1 MSSNGIQR
9 GSGEAREVDGEHAA
23 GGSTHG
29 AAAGDG
35 LPVMPRAEHPPI
47 PGQPAPATRT
57 PTPARRVEPV
67 SGDGSPA
74 GAVSRDGSPASAA
87 RHFAEPVAGHP
98 ADLVVVGVD
107 GSLGSGDAVDS
118 AAQQAARRHATLRLV
133 HANTAPVV
141 GEAAHRRSAEDV
153 DRPARVVGQ
162 ALLEEVRAGLRGSD
176 PALGVETRLVPGD
189 PVTVLRGESEH
200 ARLTVVGALGAGR
213 AAGRLLGSVA
223 VAISD
228 LNSAP
233 VAVIHPHHRNAGRG
247 PVVVG
252 VDGSP
257 ASDAAVEFAF
267 EEAAMRRADLL
278 AVHAWHD
285 EAVDTTVGDHRR
297 FTDPGS
303 HRGNRAGAAVGAT
316 GRMVEQVPGR
326 RRAPDG
332 GTGPIGAGVVGV
344 RERRSTRCRRQPRAR
359 IQRPTAGVHQPRVDH
374 PQRMPGRGG
383 PSPLPPL
390 TPTIYTLRRRCSHA
404 QPSGG
409 DMAAGAGAPLVRVPV
424 GTAALVSRFRGPSST
439 RSCLHTWAHRR
450 GRAGTAG

>member
-9 GSGEAREVDGEHAA
+9 GSGEAREVDGEPAA

-107 GSLGSGDAVDS
+107 GSLGSGDAVDW

-133 HANTAPVV
+133 HANTVPVV

-153 DRPARVVGQ
+153 DRPPRVVGQ

-297 FTDPGS
+297 FTDPDHTEETERALLSERLAGWS
-303 HRGNRAGAAVGAT
+303 SRNPDVVVHQTVVRGRSAPALLEFGNDAQLVAVGS
-316 GRMVEQVPGR
+316 R
-326 RRAPDG
+326 
-332 GTGPIGAGVVGV
+332 
-344 RERRSTRCRRQPRAR
+344 
-359 IQRPTAGVHQPRVDH
+359 
-374 PQRMPGRGG
+374 GRGFSG
-383 PSPLPPL
+383 RLLGS
-390 TPTIYTLRRRCSHA
+390 TGHA
-404 QPSGG
+404 LITHSECPVVV
-409 DMAAGAGAPLVRVPV
+409 VRPHS
-424 GTAALVSRFRGPSST
+424 L
-439 RSCLHTWAHRR
+439 L
-450 GRAGTAG
+450 